1 MHTLKS
7 LALASVAVL
16 ALSVAARAD
25 AINLTATVDG
35 VAAGSASSPDGSLTV
50 TNQSF
55 GAFNLNSLSIN
66 SQTFL
71 SSPGVLSSNTLD
83 VDQTTTGTHTLVL
96 DITATGLAGPNALE
110 NFLSSFSVSGQSA
123 GWSVVERTTING
135 TTLATTPV
143 FTGVSDAASS
153 INAAFAG
160 TTFTADEHYTIMSV
174 GEGSFNGGIDIS
186 VSAVPEPSTW
196 GMMLLG
202 FVGLGFMFRNRRKL
216 VGPLAA

>member
-1 MHTLKS
+1 MKKL
-7 LALASVAVL
+7 LLASVFALAVSP
-16 ALSVAARAD
+16 ALAD
-25 AINLTATVDG
+25 AISLTATVDG

-83 VDQTTTGTHTLVL
+83 VDQTTTGTHTLQL
-96 DITATGLAGPNALE
+96 DIVATGLSGPNSLKD
-110 NFLSSFSVSGQSA
+110 FLSSFSVSGQTA
-123 GWSVVERTTING
+123 GWSVVETTTING
-135 TTLATTPV
+135 SLLASTPV
-143 FTGVSDAASS
+143 FTGVSDSASS

-174 GEGSFNGGIDIS
+174 GEGSFNGGIDIA
-186 VSAVPEPSTW
+186 VAAVPEPATW

-202 FVGLGFMFRNRRKL
+202 FVGLAFMFRQKRRK
-216 VGPLAA
+216 VSFA

>member
-16 ALSVAARAD
+16 ALSAAARAD

-71 SSPGVLSSNTLD
+71 SSPGVLSSNTID
-83 VDQTTTGTHTLVL
+83 VDQNTTGSHTLQL
-96 DITATGLAGPNALE
+96 DIVATGLAGPNAVQD
-110 NFLSSFSVSGQSA
+110 FLSSFSVSGQTA
-123 GWSVVERTTING
+123 GWSVVETTTING
-135 TTLATTPV
+135 VPLAATGL
-143 FTGVSDAASS
+143 FTGVSDSASS

-186 VSAVPEPSTW
+186 VSAVPEPATW
-196 GMMLLG
+196 GMMLFG
-202 FVGLGFMFRNRRKL
+202 FVGLTFAFRNRRKMAS
-216 VGPLAA
+216 PLAA

>member
-1 MHTLKS
+1 MKWKLLGAVAMAS
-7 LALASVAVL
+7 ALMAS
-16 ALSVAARAD
+16 AAYAD

-71 SSPGVLSSNTLD
+71 APPGVLSSNTLD
-83 VDQTTTGTHTLVL
+83 VDQTTTGNHTLVL
-96 DITATGLAGPNALE
+96 DIVATGLSGPNALE
-110 NFLSSFSVSGQSA
+110 NFLSSFSVSGQTA
-123 GWSVVERTTING
+123 GWSVVERTTIEG
-135 TTLATTPV
+135 VTLATTPV
-143 FTGVSDAASS
+143 FTGVSDSASS

-160 TTFTADEHYTIMSV
+160 TTFTADEHYTITSV

-202 FVGLGFMFRNRRKL
+202 FVGLAFAFRNRRKL
-216 VGPLAA
+216 AHLAA

>member
-1 MHTLKS
+1 MKKL
-7 LALASVAVL
+7 LLASVFALAVGP
-16 ALSVAARAD
+16 AFAD

-83 VDQTTTGTHTLVL
+83 VDQTTTGNHTLQL
-96 DITATGLAGPNALE
+96 DIVATGLAGPNAVQD
-110 NFLSSFSVSGQSA
+110 FLSSFSVSGQSA
-123 GWSVVERTTING
+123 GWSVVETTTING
-135 TTLATTPV
+135 VPLAATGL
-143 FTGVSDAASS
+143 FTGVSDSASS

-186 VSAVPEPSTW
+186 VSAVPEPATW

-202 FVGLGFMFRNRRKL
+202 FVGLAFMFRQQRRK
-216 VGPLAA
+216 VSFA

>member
-1 MHTLKS
+1 MKKL
-7 LALASVAVL
+7 LLASVFALAVSP
-16 ALSVAARAD
+16 ALAD

-71 SSPGVLSSNTLD
+71 SPPGVLSSNTLD
-83 VDQTTTGTHTLVL
+83 VDQTTTGNHTLVL
-96 DITATGLAGPNALE
+96 DIVATGLAGPNALQD
-110 NFLSSFSVSGQSA
+110 FLSSFSVSGQTA

-135 TTLATTPV
+135 ALLATTPV
-143 FTGVSDAASS
+143 FTGVSDSASS
-153 INAAFAG
+153 INGAFAG

-174 GEGSFNGGIDIS
+174 GEGSFNGGIDIA
-186 VSAVPEPSTW
+186 VAAVPEPATW
-196 GMMLLG
+196 AMLLLG
-202 FVGLGFMFRNRRKL
+202 FAGLGFMFRRHQRVL
-216 VGPLAA
+216 GVA

>member
-1 MHTLKS
+1 
-7 LALASVAVL
+7 
-16 ALSVAARAD
+16 
-25 AINLTATVDG
+25 
-35 VAAGSASSPDGSLTV
+35 LTV

-83 VDQTTTGTHTLVL
+83 VDQTTTGTHTLQL
-96 DITATGLAGPNALE
+96 DIVATGLAGPNALQ
-110 NFLSSFSVSGQSA
+110 NFLSSFSVSGQTA
-123 GWSVVERTTING
+123 GWSVVETTTING
-135 TTLATTPV
+135 VLLATTPV
-143 FTGVSDAASS
+143 FTGVSDSASS

-174 GEGSFNGGIDIS
+174 GEGSFNGGVDIS
-186 VSAVPEPSTW
+186 VSAVPEPATW

-202 FVGLGFMFRNRRKL
+202 FVGLTFAFRNQRRKQ
-216 VGPLAA
+216 LAVA

>member
-1 MHTLKS
+1 MKKL
-7 LALASVAVL
+7 LLASVFALAVSP
-16 ALSVAARAD
+16 ALAD

-83 VDQTTTGTHTLVL
+83 VDQTTTGNHTLVL
-96 DITATGLAGPNALE
+96 DIVATGLAGPNALQD
-110 NFLSSFSVSGQSA
+110 FLSSFSVSGQTA

-135 TTLATTPV
+135 ALLATTPV
-143 FTGVSDAASS
+143 FTGVSDSASS
-153 INAAFAG
+153 INGAFAG

-174 GEGSFNGGIDIS
+174 GEGSFNGGIDIA
-186 VSAVPEPSTW
+186 VAAVPEPATW
-196 GMMLLG
+196 AMLLLG
-202 FVGLGFMFRNRRKL
+202 FAGLGFMFRRHQRVL
-216 VGPLAA
+216 GVA